1 MRGALRRVWAI
12 AHKETRQ
19 LRRDR
24 LTFGMIIGIPTLQ
37 LLLFGYAINLDVRG
51 LTAVV
56 ADQAA
61 TQRSRELVADAE
73 ASQVIRVVAEV
84 ASVEELEAT
93 VRRGRASV
101 GLLVPADFERRIQD
115 GRPAAQLL
123 VDGSDPVMLTAAS
136 GLLDLPV
143 PGQPRMSGKRSV
155 PGQASVAG
163 LGAAER
169 APTFA
174 LRPLYNPEARA
185 AVQIVP
191 GLVGVILTMTMTL
204 FTAVAIVR
212 ERERGNLELLIT
224 TPVRTPELMLG
235 KILPY
240 VAIGLVQAALVLLLG
255 TLLFRVPLRG
265 GLLDLFLTVLLFI
278 SAVLSMGL
286 LISTVAKSQFQSFQI
301 TIFFFLPQILLSG
314 FMFPFVAMP
323 RAARWIAEL
332 FPLTHFVRLIRGI
345 LLRGAAL
352 AELTVDVWPLV
363 AFLAL
368 TLGLAIAR
376 FRKRLD

>member
-1 MRGALRRVWAI
+1 VAAI
-12 AHKETRQ
+12 AHKEVRQ

-24 LTFGMIIGIPTLQ
+24 LTFGMIVGIPTLQ

-73 ASQVIRVVAEV
+73 ASQVIHLVAEV
-84 ASVEELEAT
+84 ASVEEVEAM

-101 GLLVPADFERRIQD
+101 GLVVPPDFERRIQD

-136 GLLDLPV
+136 GLLDLPI
-143 PGQPRMSGKRSV
+143 PAKAPITDKSLLPNRRQV
-155 PGQASVAG
+155 PGQASEPG
-163 LGAAER
+163 LMASGR
-169 APTFA
+169 TPTFA

-240 VAIGLVQAALVLLLG
+240 VAIGLVQATLVLLLG

-265 GLLDLFLTVLLFI
+265 SLLDLFLAVLLFI
-278 SAVLSMGL
+278 SATLSMGL
-286 LISTVAKSQFQSFQI
+286 LISTAAKSQFQSFQI

-323 RAARWIAEL
+323 RTARWIAEL
-332 FPLTHFVRLIRGI
+332 FPLTHFVRLSRGI
-345 LLRGAAL
+345 LLRGAEL
-352 AELTVDVWPLV
+352 SQLTVDVWPLL
-363 AFLAL
+363 AFLAV